1 MTEKEANARDM
12 FFRQGILGPGKVP
25 FIMAGSGRSDVIRS
39 LAENADADI
48 LRVGDM
54 KLGIPEAQTEQ
65 EIKNMPW
72 AMQGLACSSELKQ
85 ECNNYR
91 YVGNCWFDR
100 DDFTPTTKQGSVGG
114 RASVRYDVKCV
125 RL

>member
-48 LRVGDM
+48 FKVGEM
-54 KLGIPEAQTEQ
+54 KLGIPEAQTEEDLQ
-65 EIKNMPW
+65 KMPW
-72 AMQGLACSSELKQ
+72 AIRGLSCSSELSQ
-85 ECNNYR
+85 FCNDNYR
-91 YVGNCWFDR
+91 YIGHCWFER
-100 DDFTPTTKQGSVGG
+100 DDFTPPSPQGGVGG
-114 RASVRYDVKCV
+114 RAKVKT
-125 RL
+125 